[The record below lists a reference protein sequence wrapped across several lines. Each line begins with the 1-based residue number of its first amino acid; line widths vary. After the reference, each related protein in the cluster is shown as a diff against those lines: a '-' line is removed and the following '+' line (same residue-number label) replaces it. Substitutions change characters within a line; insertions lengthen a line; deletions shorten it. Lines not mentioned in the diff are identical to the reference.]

1 VNRRAF
7 IAGLGGAAAWPLVAR
22 AQQPAM
28 PVIGFI
34 GMRTATEGYGSFV
47 QGLSETGFVDHQNV
61 TINYRA
67 AKDADELSAIAVDL
81 TRNKVAVIC
90 GPANAIAAA
99 KTATDAIPMVF
110 IGAADPIAAGLV
122 LSFNRLGGNVTG
134 VRLNAGELPEKSLEL
149 LHELVPTAKTIG
161 LLINPKF
168 SNAEPD
174 TVVMLRV
181 SGALGIQVIID
192 RIIAENDLDAA
203 FQRFAQE
210 GVDAV
215 LVNENLFFVS
225 YRDRVASL
233 AIRYNRRSDE
243 LWRGCSRRNSS
254 GRNLCGSYSQ
264 RRKTCRHAGTAAYEV
279 RLCHQPQDGQST
291 WADDPGQHP
300 RPRRRGHRMR
310 RRDFIVGLGSA
321 AARPRWRGRSRRYCL

>member
-122 LSFNRLGGNVTG
+122 LSFNRPGGNVTG

-233 AIRYNRRSDE
+233 AIRYNIPMAATSRYFTRAGGLMSYGADVPDVIRQAGIYVGRILKGEKPADMPVLQPTKFDFVINLKTAKALGLTIPPQLLARADE
-243 LWRGCSRRNSS
+243 VI
-254 GRNLCGSYSQ
+254 
-264 RRKTCRHAGTAAYEV
+264 E
-279 RLCHQPQDGQST
+279 
-291 WADDPGQHP
+291 
-300 RPRRRGHRMR
+300 
-310 RRDFIVGLGSA
+310 
-321 AARPRWRGRSRRYCL
+321 

>member
-1 VNRRAF
+1 MKRRTF

-81 TRNKVAVIC
+81 TRKAVIC

-233 AIRYNRRSDE
+233 AIRYNIPMAATSRYFTRAGGLMSYGADVPDVIRQAGIYVGRILKGEKPADMPVLQPTKFDFVINLKTAKALGLTIPPQLLARADE
-243 LWRGCSRRNSS
+243 VI
-254 GRNLCGSYSQ
+254 
-264 RRKTCRHAGTAAYEV
+264 E
-279 RLCHQPQDGQST
+279 
-291 WADDPGQHP
+291 
-300 RPRRRGHRMR
+300 
-310 RRDFIVGLGSA
+310 
-321 AARPRWRGRSRRYCL
+321 

>member
-122 LSFNRLGGNVTG
+122 LSFNRPGGNVTG

-233 AIRYNRRSDE
+233 AIRYNIPMAATSRYFTRAGGLMSYGADVPDVIRQAGIYVGRILKGEKPADMPVLQPTKFDFVINLKTAKALGLTIPDSILARADE
-243 LWRGCSRRNSS
+243 VI
-254 GRNLCGSYSQ
+254 
-264 RRKTCRHAGTAAYEV
+264 E
-279 RLCHQPQDGQST
+279 
-291 WADDPGQHP
+291 
-300 RPRRRGHRMR
+300 
-310 RRDFIVGLGSA
+310 
-321 AARPRWRGRSRRYCL
+321 

>member
-1 VNRRAF
+1 MQVGQKNRRAF
-7 IAGLGGAAAWPLVAR
+7 IAALGSAAAWPMVAR
-22 AQQPAM
+22 AQQPAF
-28 PVIGFI
+28 PVVGFI
-34 GMRTATEGYGSFV
+34 AMRTATEGYGSFV
-47 QGLSETGFVDHQNV
+47 RGLSETGFVDHQNV

-122 LSFNRLGGNVTG
+122 LSFNRPGGNVTG

-149 LHELVPTAKTIG
+149 LHELLPTAKTIG

-181 SGALGIQVIID
+181 SGALGIKVIVD
-192 RIIAENDLDAA
+192 RIIAENELDAA
-203 FQRFAQE
+203 FQRFAQK

-233 AIRYNRRSDE
+233 AIRHNIPMAATSRYFTRAGALMSYGADVPDVIRQAGIYVGRILKGEKPADMPVLQPTKFDFVINLKTAKALGLTIPDSILARADE
-243 LWRGCSRRNSS
+243 VI
-254 GRNLCGSYSQ
+254 
-264 RRKTCRHAGTAAYEV
+264 E
-279 RLCHQPQDGQST
+279 
-291 WADDPGQHP
+291 
-300 RPRRRGHRMR
+300 
-310 RRDFIVGLGSA
+310 
-321 AARPRWRGRSRRYCL
+321 

>member
-233 AIRYNRRSDE
+233 AIRYNIPMAATSRYFTRAGGLMSYGADVPDVIRQAGIYVGRILKGEKPADMPVLQPTKFDFVINLKTAKALGLTIPDSILARADE
-243 LWRGCSRRNSS
+243 VI
-254 GRNLCGSYSQ
+254 
-264 RRKTCRHAGTAAYEV
+264 E
-279 RLCHQPQDGQST
+279 
-291 WADDPGQHP
+291 
-300 RPRRRGHRMR
+300 
-310 RRDFIVGLGSA
+310 
-321 AARPRWRGRSRRYCL
+321 